1 MNVKNIFLFQLPS
14 TPVVLD
20 RSWCTSLVLENTIEQ
35 LFAYVRVFRS
45 AIDFQVKL
53 STFQHEYLELTF
65 TIFQLEYLEIFL
77 GLLPPAARLLL
88 PPVAKMM
95 TEFLSTYKRTHH
107 TNLVEHVHLK
117 IRACQLRG
125 QQKLLFFCIDMGGGG
140 VTLLFTIFWTKKICN
155 K

>member
-14 TPVVLD
+14 TPIFLG
-20 RSWCTSLVLENTIEQ
+20 RTWCTSLVLENTIEQ
-35 LFAYVRVFRS
+35 LFTYVRVFCS
-45 AIDFQVKL
+45 AINFQVKL

-95 TEFLSTYKRTHH
+95 TEFL
-107 TNLVEHVHLK
+107 
-117 IRACQLRG
+117 
-125 QQKLLFFCIDMGGGG
+125 
-140 VTLLFTIFWTKKICN
+140 
-155 K
+155 